1 VSATRC
7 SRRSAL
13 GALASLALAGCRSC
27 ERQSTAPAL
36 PVLEP
41 PADGGLGAP
50 GSVRTVVWDIDTK
63 ARGAGHVVALI
74 PGWAPPGT
82 KFPVLIAL
90 HGRGEALKGPER
102 GAMGWP
108 RDYALPRA
116 FERLSAP
123 PLRAQ
128 DFEGFVTPERLAT
141 LNRDLP
147 GKPFG
152 GLVVLCPYLPD
163 LDLDGPG
170 DLRAYGE
177 YLIRDLLPKA
187 QTSAPVLPGAAN
199 VGIDGVS
206 LGGGAALRIALMF
219 PEAFGAVGSLQAA
232 LGPPQ
237 IPGLVKMAQA
247 ARAKNPKLALRLLT
261 SSDDYFREALASYD
275 KALSAAGVAHEFV
288 EVPGPHDYEF
298 NRGPGAFEMLLWHDR
313 VLRGEAPI

>member
-1 VSATRC
+1 
-7 SRRSAL
+7 
-13 GALASLALAGCRSC
+13 
-27 ERQSTAPAL
+27 
-36 PVLEP
+36 
-41 PADGGLGAP
+41 
-50 GSVRTVVWDIDTK
+50 
-63 ARGAGHVVALI
+63 
-74 PGWAPPGT
+74 
-82 KFPVLIAL
+82 
-90 HGRGEALKGPER
+90 
-102 GAMGWP
+102 M
-108 RDYALPRA
+108 
-116 FERLSAP
+116 
-123 PLRAQ
+123 
-128 DFEGFVTPERLAT
+128 
-141 LNRDLP
+141 
-147 GKPFG
+147 
-152 GLVVLCPYLPD
+152 LCPYLPD